1 MKSIKTLIFSMI
13 MLFTALLSF
22 ANTSVGSPKGSID
35 VSGSGAAIY
44 NLQFEIPNG
53 GSFSP
58 QIGLEY
64 NSQSSYGQAGYGFG
78 ISGLSVITCGNKNMY
93 YDGEVGANDYF
104 HNSTYFLDGKRLIL
118 KSGENGTEGAIY
130 TLEGDPYTEIALH
143 GYMTIGGTWFEV
155 TTADGV
161 KYQYGRTGNSA
172 LNFHYNY
179 LNRCAAWYI
188 CTATDKYDNTINYH
202 YTIENLCV
210 LPDYISYGSNTN
222 QERGI
227 DCRIDFTYSDIA
239 ASNVRSFRIMG
250 VQGSFTK
257 KLSEVTCSINN
268 QTYRRYVLGYNE
280 SSDNSNG
287 KFSRLTTITEYNASG
302 DNFPPVHINWN
313 YLQSPNVSRIT
324 KSFPTDCSST
334 FREENDRSFIAM
346 DMNGDGISDIIRI
359 TNVTGRYGADSG
371 IYAYISYGNRS
382 TSTSNISF
390 SSSIVGCWRLEGNI
404 DMGIFKRYSNGIAFA
419 DLNGDGLND
428 FVTQEYNLI
437 EDQAQIKYRTIY
449 GVDVDR
455 GNTDDIGPFCNNLKS
470 VNSKNPV
477 FVTADFT
484 GDGKSEIMYIED
496 DAVSGQYWAG
506 IFTFDENRSETVYN
520 VALYLYGKPKKMFT
534 GDYNNDGL
542 VDIIVLHDTGYK
554 IYYNNGY
561 DGNIE
566 NIFTELRTE
575 YGTDLSNSWRVRQGD
590 FNGDGLI
597 DFVQAKSGDGKLYLY
612 FNNGNGTFDQVVTPD
627 FGVYD
632 YGDSTK
638 DDNQYC
644 FEILDLDNDG
654 LSDIFISKA
663 MYNFHTGGIWGNSYY
678 RYNRTYKKWLRSTGN
693 NLELYQSY
701 SIDREDDAEERYTF
715 VGDFD
720 GDGSLELANYGAP
733 HNMDDGNFSENQIYI
748 YKCGTNI
755 PAKGRV
761 SSITDSYGASTS
773 ISYESATSVTVPSSA
788 QIAYPQIRCFL
799 PLPVV
804 SQLSVSGS
812 NIYSHTVNYS
822 YGDFR
827 VHVGGKGALGF
838 SSFLKNDLTLGITEK
853 TEITNWNTTYWTPQR
868 TVLTKTIGGNTETS
882 VSTYT
887 IHPDYASNNWCST
900 ANSVCTTDLD
910 GNITNTCNTIYD
922 YQQGIHPD
930 TQTVSYGDDG
940 SYKEIQFPHY
950 EEISGTYLP
959 TSKVV
964 GQQYRNEEYISTVT
978 RYQYDQKGNPIL
990 VSEND
995 NTEHNLQ
1002 KTFTYDVYG
1011 NVLSETVDGDGV
1023 ATMTK
1028 YYQYDASG
1036 RFVTRTYTVPSSVTK
1051 SYTYDIFGN
1060 LLSESDESNPSNILT
1075 DSHTYDGW
1083 GRKTSST
1090 LADGNTISYI
1100 YEWDSDVQGARYKT
1114 VVNASNAP
1122 WTVTYYDVLGREIYT
1137 KTVGLG
1143 GVSVSDHT
1151 SYDRS
1156 GQVSQKRSV
1165 EGSQELIE
1173 SFTYDNR
1180 GRIISDE
1187 FSTGLQTTYSYG
1199 ARSVTETID
1208 GRSTTKYYDEWGNVI
1223 SVSDP
1228 VSNVTYTYSSYGKP
1242 REITSNSTT
1251 LTLAYDEVGNRISM
1265 SDPSAGNMQ
1274 YAYDA
1279 SGRLVSQTDAR
1290 GVTTNYVYDALGRVE
1305 SKEVGD
1311 ETITYTYGT
1320 SGNEKNQLVS
1330 VSSSN
1335 GTINYTYD
1343 AWGNVTSKT
1352 RTMPGEAPLAFYYTY
1367 DDINR
1372 LDTQTYPDGFIT
1384 ANNYTL
1390 TGKLWAVTKSDRTS
1404 SLWAYSGYNG
1414 QSTKISYGGELYGFT
1429 PLSISP
1435 ASVTLPITP
1444 IDPVDPVDPVDPID
1458 PPISI
1463 YFEAVFDVHNYSI
1476 SNITQCNDQGQPVT
1490 QQLVLNDNVLAENTY
1505 TYRASDGNLMSRSLH
1520 GEPTQDF
1527 SYDSADRLTTVSVAS
1542 TQTMSMNYSAN
1553 GNIDFK
1559 TGIGIYDYAGSK
1571 PHAVTSVDNIGGLI
1585 SNSPQSIT
1593 FNDFGK
1599 VSRIEEGDY
1608 VLQIIYGPDEER
1620 WKSVLYH
1627 NGSVVRSTVY
1637 FDDYE
1642 SITENGVTRNWHD
1655 LGNGALYLT
1664 DSNGNEME
1672 LVAFT
1677 DHQGSILKLVDLD
1690 GNVKFDASYDVWGRQ
1705 TINVNLL
1712 RYYHGYTGHEMIPE
1726 LALINMNGR
1735 FYDPLLARF
1744 LSPDNYVQEPDNS
1757 QNFNRFSYCL
1767 NNPLKYTDPSGE
1779 FFGIDDV
1786 IIAGAIVFSTAGL
1799 VNTALNYQNI
1809 SSFWHGLAYFG
1820 VGACASA
1827 VGAFG
1832 GATGI
1837 LAAGALIGGGND
1849 IVTQGFNK
1857 GWGHISWESVGI
1869 NSILNAGFA
1878 YAGSLLGNSVG
1889 NIIDKSFPNI
1899 SNGIIKSAVHS
1910 TIGTAVVT
1918 STFDMASTAVN
1929 GGSFTKI
1936 CKSGLNGL
1944 LLGGAIGFMSGLST
1958 GYAEYIYNHSS
1969 THATKANLANYD
1981 TNNSATT
1988 STDLVPYYPQNDG
2001 AYGEWHTKKLA
2012 IGEKIDRYGS
2022 CKGRFLSYERYSI
2035 EARALPPN
2043 NNGEYHLFEVR
2054 TPFTVQE
2061 SLIAPWFGK
2070 PGMGIQIRLDKPV
2083 AYYISNGNLIIVK

>member
-118 KSGENGTEGAIY
+118 KSGENWTEGAIY

-143 GYMTIGGTWFEV
+143 GYMTLGGTWFEV

-172 LNFHYNY
+172 LNFHYDY

-313 YLQSPNVSRIT
+313 YLQSPNVSCDT
-324 KSFPTDCSST
+324 KSFPTDYSST
-334 FREENDRSFIAM
+334 NMDENDRSFISM
-346 DMNGDGISDIIRI
+346 DMNGDGVSDIIRI
-359 TNVTGRYGADSG
+359 TNVTGRYGMESG
-371 IYAYISYGNRS
+371 NYAYISFGYRDANTGN
-382 TSTSNISF
+382 TSF
-390 SSSIVGCWRLEGNI
+390 SGSRNWRWRLGDNL
-404 DMGIFKRYSNGIAFA
+404 DFGIFKRHSNGIAFA
-419 DLNGDGLND
+419 DLDGDGVND
-428 FVTQEYNLI
+428 FVTQEYNSFD
-437 EDQAQIKYRTIY
+437 DQAHIMYHTIY
-449 GVDVDR
+449 GADVQQGR
-455 GNTDDIGPFCNNLKS
+455 TDNIHHYINNLMS
-470 VNSKNPV
+470 ANSANPV

-506 IFTFDENRSETVYN
+506 IFTSDENRSETVYN
-520 VALYLYGKPKKMFT
+520 VALNLYGKPKKMFT

-566 NIFTELRTE
+566 NLFTELRTK

-663 MYNFHTGGIWGNSYY
+663 MYIFHTGGIWGDSYY

-701 SIDREDDAEERYTF
+701 SIDRKDDAEERYTF

-812 NIYSHTVNYS
+812 NIISHTVNYS

-930 TQTVSYGDDG
+930 TQTVSYGDDD

-1090 LADGNTISYI
+1090 LADGNTISYV

-1122 WTVTYYDVLGREIYT
+1122 WTETYYDVLGREIYT

-1444 IDPVDPVDPVDPID
+1444 IDPVDPVDPID

-1463 YFEAVFDVHNYSI
+1463 DFEAVFDVHNYSI

-1505 TYRASDGNLMSRSLH
+1505 TYRASDGNLMSRSLN

-1527 SYDSADRLTTVSVAS
+1527 SYDSADRLTTVSVAG
-1542 TQTMSMNYSAN
+1542 TQTMGMSYSAN

-1593 FNDFGK
+1593 FNSFGK

-1672 LVAFT
+1672 LAAFT
-1677 DHQGSILKLVDLD
+1677 DHQGSILKLVDLE
-1690 GNVKFDASYDVWGRQ
+1690 GNIEFDAAYDVWGHQ
-1705 TINVNLL
+1705 TINTNLL

-1757 QNFNRFSYCL
+1757 QNFNRYSYCL

-1779 FFGIDDV
+1779 F
-1786 IIAGAIVFSTAGL
+1786 AIGSLLIGML
-1799 VNTALNYQNI
+1799 
-1809 SSFWHGLAYFG
+1809 S
-1820 VGACASA
+1820 
-1827 VGAFG
+1827 
-1832 GATGI
+1832 
-1837 LAAGALIGGGND
+1837 GALIGAGTSAIAYTATTILTGAKWNAKD
-1849 IVTQGFNK
+1849 FA
-1857 GWGHISWESVGI
+1857 
-1869 NSILNAGFA
+1869 NSIGLGALSGA
-1878 YAGSLLGNSVG
+1878 IGGGMGYLGSCFGSSIGNSVG
-1889 NIIDKSFPNI
+1889 YNILSSTSNKVLTNALFGIKTDWSDLSPIALSSIIGTSLPKFNGVSGGKTANFFSELGFNIGRGVITGFSAGIIDAMYSGDKNKIWKNVIGGCLSGASRTLMMDVFLGVPDNYRFLGEQRGLYRSGGLSKLMFPKSGVTF
-1899 SNGIIKSAVHS
+1899 
-1910 TIGTAVVT
+1910 GTNMCVNNNSDIFVRYHE
-1918 STFDMASTAVN
+1918 SYHVFQQFDMGWAYFYGKTILEYL
-1929 GGSFTKI
+1929 KY
-1936 CKSGLNGL
+1936 GLGNVYNIEGTL
-1944 LLGGAIGFMSGLST
+1944 ENEADKYAYEMSR
-1958 GYAEYIYNHSS
+1958 NH
-1969 THATKANLANYD
+1969 L
-1981 TNNSATT
+1981 
-1988 STDLVPYYPQNDG
+1988 
-2001 AYGEWHTKKLA
+2001 
-2012 IGEKIDRYGS
+2012 
-2022 CKGRFLSYERYSI
+2022 
-2035 EARALPPN
+2035 
-2043 NNGEYHLFEVR
+2043 
-2054 TPFTVQE
+2054 
-2061 SLIAPWFGK
+2061 
-2070 PGMGIQIRLDKPV
+2070 
-2083 AYYISNGNLIIVK
+2083 